1 MPDLRRPDCPVITP
15 WDLAVASRAAA
26 TPRATPVLRET
37 AALLRAATALLVTV
51 GLSAAASPVG
61 AQSPSVLSL
70 LPVESGMLQV
80 GSEQTGTLS
89 AADHLSTSE
98 TYLDAWQLTGPVG
111 SAVTVDLRSDAF
123 DSYLYIVGPGLGETL
138 VDDDSAGACHARI
151 RFTILEDGPY
161 RVVASSVG
169 PRVTGAYTLSAHEV
183 TPPALGYACGEPD
196 PAELGGLPTDGR
208 ELMLGATGRGTLD
221 FLTATSQER
230 PVEAWALRVVPG
242 EALVVVQ
249 ESDAFDSYLYVVGP
263 DIDGALADDDGAGE
277 LNSRIEFTPG
287 TEGPYTVVASALTE
301 GATGSY
307 TLRVEA
313 PLDLGSLPATGALA
327 PDGETTGLMAG
338 DEPIIMDG
346 RRGQVW
352 SLEGIAGQRVTI
364 ELRSD
369 AFDSF
374 LYVAGPGLVDHYSD
388 DDSAGDLNSRIT
400 LTFPETGSYRV
411 IASALDAMPSGPYTL
426 VVSPME

>member
-1 MPDLRRPDCPVITP
+1 MPELRLLNREVIMP
-15 WDLAVASRAAA
+15 WGLAVASRATAA
-26 TPRATPVLRET
+26 RGDTPVLLGT
-37 AALLRAATALLVTV
+37 AAVLARTVLLVTV
-51 GLSAAASPVG
+51 ALSAAVGPVA

-70 LPVESGMLQV
+70 LPVESGLLQV
-80 GSEQTGTLS
+80 GTQQTGTLS
-89 AADHLSTSE
+89 AADHLSTQE
-98 TYLDAWQLTGPVG
+98 TYLDAWELTGPVG
-111 SAVTVDLRSDAF
+111 SSVTVDLRSDAF
-123 DSYLYIVGPGLGETL
+123 DSYLFIVGPGLGETL

-151 RFTILEDGPY
+151 QFTILEDGPY
-161 RVVASSVG
+161 RVVASSIS
-169 PRVTGAYTLSAHEV
+169 PRATGAYTLSAHDV
-183 TPPALGYACGEPD
+183 PPPALGYACGESD

-208 ELMLGATGRGTLD
+208 ELMLGVTGRGTLD
-221 FLTATSQER
+221 FLSAQSQER
-230 PVEAWALRVVPG
+230 PVEAWTLRVVPG

-249 ESDAFDSYLYVVGP
+249 ESDAFDSYLYIVGP
-263 DIDGALADDDGAGE
+263 DIEGALADDDSAGE
-277 LNSRIEFTPG
+277 LNSRIEFTPA
-287 TEGPYTVVASALTE
+287 TQGPYTVVASALTE

-313 PLDLGSLPATGALA
+313 PLDLASLPATGALA
-327 PDGETTGLMAG
+327 PVGETTGLMAG

-352 SLEGIAGQRVTI
+352 SLEGVAGQRIAI

-369 AFDSF
+369 AFDAF

-411 IASALDAMPSGPYTL
+411 IASALDATPSGPYTL
-426 VVSPME
+426 TVSPMR